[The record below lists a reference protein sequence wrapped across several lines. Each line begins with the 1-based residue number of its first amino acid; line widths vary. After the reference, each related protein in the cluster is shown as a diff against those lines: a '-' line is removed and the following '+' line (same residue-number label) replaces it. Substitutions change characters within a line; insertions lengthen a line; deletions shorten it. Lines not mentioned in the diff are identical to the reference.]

1 MNSVCVAVLDVFLML
16 CSIFY
21 LFFLSSQIDVCAY
34 FSVGTFLLDIV

>member
-16 CSIFY
+16 CSIFF
-21 LFFLSSQIDVCAY
+21 LFFLSQIDVCAY

>member
-16 CSIFY
+16 CSIFFF
-21 LFFLSSQIDVCAY
+21 FFLSQIDVCAY

>member
-16 CSIFY
+16 CSIF
-21 LFFLSSQIDVCAY
+21 FFLSQIDVCAY

>member
-16 CSIFY
+16 CSIFF
-21 LFFLSSQIDVCAY
+21 FFLSQIDVCAY